1 MIPIPNSQDVQDGIA
16 SRLQDLALETGGAE
30 EFFKELAIFSATLLA
45 PPGADVF
52 CNVTVVRR
60 KKPVAVAGSTPQSQ
74 VMDHLQYAFGDGP
87 CLEAMRT
94 RTTVHVPNVST
105 EHRWPAYIQAVAA
118 KGIGSILGIPLRLEG
133 ESAGALN
140 IYASRAHG
148 FTGEDIA
155 RAELFGVQSSK
166 TLTLELRVAQL
177 QDAKEDL
184 AAAMKSRTTIDVA
197 VGAIMA
203 QNRCSQA
210 AAMAI
215 LRNASS
221 TRNIK
226 LRDVAAG
233 VIESIS
239 PSTGIV
245 TYFEE

>member
-1 MIPIPNSQDVQDGIA
+1 MPNSPAVQDGIA

-30 EFFKELAIFSATLLA
+30 EFVKELAVFSASLLA

-52 CNVTVVRR
+52 CNVTVVRP
-60 KKPVAVAGSTPQSQ
+60 KKPIAVAGSTPQSK
-74 VMDHLQYAFGDGP
+74 VMDQLQYAFGDGP
-87 CLEAMRT
+87 CLAAMRT
-94 RTTVHVPNVST
+94 QTTMHVPDIST
-105 EHRWPAYIQAVAA
+105 EHRWPEYIQAVAA
-118 KGIGSILGIPLRLEG
+118 QGVGSILGIPLRLEG
-133 ESAGALN
+133 DSSGALN
-140 IYASRAHG
+140 IYSSQAHA

-155 RAELFGVQSSK
+155 RAELFGVQSAK

-177 QDAKEDL
+177 KEAKEDM

-210 AAMAI
+210 AAMTI

-233 VIESIS
+233 VIKSIS